1 MPRFLS
7 IAGLVLMTTQ
17 YSFAQSGPDA
27 AQCQQIRQAVD
38 QYGYA
43 AARQHAMANYG
54 PQAVAAGERCLTGRD
69 RMKGTSPGP
78 GRRKHTYDFDLRRG
92 EVPG

>member
-7 IAGLVLMTTQ
+7 IAGLVLMMTQ
-17 YSFAQSGPDA
+17 YSFAQSGADA
-27 AQCQQIRQAVD
+27 AQCEQIRQAVD

-78 GRRKHTYDFDLRRG
+78 GRRKHT
-92 EVPG
+92 

>member
-1 MPRFLS
+1 MSRFVP
-7 IAGLVLMTTQ
+7 IASLVLIMTQ
-17 YSFAQSGPDA
+17 YSFAQTGPDP
-27 AQCQQIRQAVD
+27 AQCEQIRQAVY

-43 AARQHAMANYG
+43 AAKQHAMANYG

-78 GRRKHTYDFDLRRG
+78 GRRKHG
-92 EVPG
+92 